1 MGIEDIRRRFSQN
14 ENLYPA
20 QGMYSQSN
28 ISIDA
33 RYGAPKGV
41 PIGKSWESRQECSEA
56 GVHAP
61 LMAGISG
68 SKDGAFSIVMSGMY
82 EDAVDE
88 GDTFVY
94 IGTGGKRDSAFGSS
108 GPQVADQSMDHPHN
122 KALAKSYMNGRH
134 VRVVRGPN
142 HASPWAPL
150 NGYRYDGLYTVTEV
164 WEDKGRS
171 GFKVC
176 KFRFVRLPGQPP
188 LRCRSDWAPLLAK
201 RKRTTAAK

>member
-20 QGMYSQSN
+20 QDIHDQSN
-28 ISIDA
+28 IAIDT
-33 RYGAPKGV
+33 RYGAPKFVSVGMR
-41 PIGKSWESRQECSEA
+41 WDTRQECSQA

-61 LMAGISG
+61 TMAGICG

-82 EDAVDE
+82 EDATDD

-108 GPQVADQSMDHPHN
+108 GPQVTDQSMDHAHN
-122 KALAKSYMNGRH
+122 KALAKSQVNGRH

-142 HASPWAPL
+142 PASPWAPVT
-150 NGYRYDGLYTVTEV
+150 GYRYDGLYSVTEA

-176 KFRFVRLPGQPP
+176 KFRLVRVPGQPP
-188 LRCRSDWAPLLAK
+188 LRRRSDSPLV
-201 RKRTTAAK
+201 KRTGTKHVAI